1 MNLCIYLEEIKNLFL
16 HLIKEKWY
24 SKCNVF
30 MIGIHSMQGWTATI
44 KHGDTR
50 KRSTRRLKHQGNLF
64 RKSLQLKDVC

>member
-1 MNLCIYLEEIKNLFL
+1 
-16 HLIKEKWY
+16 
-24 SKCNVF
+24 

-64 RKSLQLKDVC
+64 RKSLQLKGLDLSHLDHGSNETIL